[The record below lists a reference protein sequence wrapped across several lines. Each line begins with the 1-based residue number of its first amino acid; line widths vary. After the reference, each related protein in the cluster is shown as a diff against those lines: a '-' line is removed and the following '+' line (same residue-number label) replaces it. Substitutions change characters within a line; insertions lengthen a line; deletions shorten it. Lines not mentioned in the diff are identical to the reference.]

1 MTSYLCILIK
11 RGDYCRIL
19 SDKNSCLEMC
29 EREANDLPE
38 ADCHGT

>member
-11 RGDYCRIL
+11 RGDDRGIL
-19 SDKNSCLEMC
+19 SDKNSCLEIC
-29 EREANDLPE
+29 EREVNDSPE